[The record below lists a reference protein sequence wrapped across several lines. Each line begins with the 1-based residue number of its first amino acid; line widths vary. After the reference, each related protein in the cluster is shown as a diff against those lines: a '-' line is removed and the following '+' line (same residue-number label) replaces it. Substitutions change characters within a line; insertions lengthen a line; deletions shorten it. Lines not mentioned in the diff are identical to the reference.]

1 MEKRKLSYTVGRN
14 VNWCSPMENRI
25 EVPELPYDL
34 AIPLLGIYSEK
45 TLIEK
50 DTCTPMYTA
59 ALFSQDIETTHER
72 IKETN
77 VYMVPI

>member
-1 MEKRKLSYTVGRN
+1 
-14 VNWCSPMENRI
+14 MENRI

-59 ALFSQDIETTHER
+59 ALFSQDIETT
-72 IKETN
+72 
-77 VYMVPI
+77 